1 MLTVY
6 DALTLTNRL
15 PSDQVTA
22 LATAAA
28 AVSLAEH
35 HLERSADDAN
45 GAHQLWLHARRAKAM
60 SDDDGYQDG
69 SRHTSSRE
77 ELRYEVVKCGAALMD
92 ARREYA
98 AAILAEA
105 EADLQLLC
113 IRFGVGPQ
121 GTISRKPTITTEQ
134 KETS

>member
-1 MLTVY
+1 MTLY
-6 DALTLTNRL
+6 DALSLTGKI
-15 PSDQVTA
+15 PDKQVVA

-45 GAHQLWLHARRAKAM
+45 GAHQLWLYARRARAI

-69 SRHTSSRE
+69 NRHTSSRE

-113 IRFGVGPQ
+113 VRFGVGPQ
-121 GTISRKPTITTEQ
+121 GKLAAFVEG
-134 KETS
+134 E